1 MRLSRS
7 SERRPRYQMSD
18 TASGVEGN
26 VAASVLR
33 ACVCLRHRAA
43 VVGGLGTQVG
53 APARVPPVPIGTR
66 RLWQRKAHELHA
78 ARRLHVRSIVPVA
91 CCVTILGMPVSGMPT
106 TSTDP
111 RASLLGLSWKFVV
124 HVGIGSLLFASIV
137 FAVVQLSHV
146 VAWMESQGVSPW
158 AVELTRGMEYL
169 VFFVDA
175 VLFTIFLGRTAWV
188 FGRSMLTAEIA
199 S

>member
-1 MRLSRS
+1 
-7 SERRPRYQMSD
+7 
-18 TASGVEGN
+18 
-26 VAASVLR
+26 
-33 ACVCLRHRAA
+33 
-43 VVGGLGTQVG
+43 
-53 APARVPPVPIGTR
+53 
-66 RLWQRKAHELHA
+66 
-78 ARRLHVRSIVPVA
+78 
-91 CCVTILGMPVSGMPT
+91 
-106 TSTDP
+106 
-111 RASLLGLSWKFVV
+111 
-124 HVGIGSLLFASIV
+124 VGIGSLLFASIV